1 MSRPAARLLGLA
13 PKLTRPNST
22 TTTPSSLQRLLSAPP
37 QNLLIPSSSTIPR
50 SLNAL
55 HQPIPAAQSPQ
66 HVHINHPDRLFS
78 QRGPAEWPQVV
89 EQNSAQV
96 KEKVLRGLTGLDV
109 DELRGLTRYT
119 VVLKRV
125 VNMTKKG
132 KMPSFFSI
140 VVVGSP
146 SRGLVGMGQG
156 RGDTA
161 PTAIDGAFHQA
172 VLSMDFVDRFEK
184 RTLWGVGKNLQ
195 AKWGSTTVIMR
206 GRPAGFGLAVP
217 PALHRIFTACGIRDA
232 SATIE
237 GSRNPMNTLKAA
249 LQILHGGAAMPG
261 FGDGTG
267 KKGARGN
274 KGVGMRSR
282 EEIEAERGRWG
293 VEVGRR
299 L

>member
-1 MSRPAARLLGLA
+1 MGIKGASSGLKIVFLIFSFFTFLA
-13 PKLTRPNST
+13 PL
-22 TTTPSSLQRLLSAPP
+22 RLRA
-37 QNLLIPSSSTIPR
+37 
-50 SLNAL
+50 
-55 HQPIPAAQSPQ
+55 SP
-66 HVHINHPDRLFS
+66 
-78 QRGPAEWPQVV
+78 
-89 EQNSAQV
+89 
-96 KEKVLRGLTGLDV
+96 
-109 DELRGLTRYT
+109 
-119 VVLKRV
+119 
-125 VNMTKKG
+125 
-132 KMPSFFSI
+132 
-140 VVVGSP
+140 
-146 SRGLVGMGQG
+146 
-156 RGDTA
+156 
-161 PTAIDGAFHQA
+161 
-172 VLSMDFVDRFEK
+172 
-184 RTLWGVGKNLQ
+184 
-195 AKWGSTTVIMR
+195 
-206 GRPAGFGLAVP
+206 GFGLAVP